1 MEMKAATLKL
11 PEGARLA
18 FVDNIRWTVIAM
30 VVLMHACVTY
40 SGVGSWFYVER
51 STLDIGSML
60 VYYVYQTF
68 SQAFFM
74 GILFF
79 LAATLVPAAYDKK
92 GFGRFL
98 LDRAI
103 RLGVPSLVFM
113 LILDP
118 ATNVIREVGTGNPL
132 TWDGFLSGYSGYVLS
147 GRFLSGSGPLWF
159 AVALL
164 VFTVVYGLARL
175 IADALRGPGAR
186 NAAAPLAPR
195 IVSARAVHAAAV
207 GLIALI
213 TLGSFLVR
221 LVQPIGTSV
230 LNMQLCF
237 FPQYVVLFV
246 AGLWAGRNGL
256 LQTLPAKAGRT
267 WLWLAIGVGVPAWF
281 LLMGMGGALSGNEA
295 ALLGGWHWQ
304 TAGYAAWEAFFCVAM
319 SLGLIT
325 LYRERVNA
333 RTRVTGLLSYTGF
346 GAYTFHAPILVA
358 VSMALRFMVMYPLL
372 KTLVAAALAW
382 TASIAFAWLVRKIP
396 GVGRMFA

>member
-132 TWDGFLSGYSGYVLS
+132 TRDGFLSGYSGYVLS